1 MAGRAREVK
10 ATSASSY
17 RREELLANAEAL
29 FGVKPEVVCGALCGA
44 KKVEFTISEMK
55 SLIDSF
61 LKRRV
66 G

>member
-10 ATSASSY
+10 ATSASVY

-29 FGVKPEVVCGALCGA
+29 FGVKPEVVCGALYGN
-44 KKVEFTISEMK
+44 KKVEFTINEMK

-61 LKRRV
+61 LKRRIS
-66 G
+66 